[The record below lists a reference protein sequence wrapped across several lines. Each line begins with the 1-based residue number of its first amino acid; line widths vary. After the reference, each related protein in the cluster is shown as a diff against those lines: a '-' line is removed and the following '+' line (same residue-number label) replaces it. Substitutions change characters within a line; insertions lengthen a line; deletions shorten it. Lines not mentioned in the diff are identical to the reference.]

1 MSLFIILLIILVKII
16 YGDTMKKINEII
28 KDFREDNDLSQNE
41 VAKYLNIPR
50 STYGHYET
58 GNSKIPI
65 ETIIQLSKLYN
76 ITPNDL
82 LGFSSDLAGTDISK
96 AHKLFNF
103 IQKENINID
112 KLIEIIKLIK
122 NIND

>member
-1 MSLFIILLIILVKII
+1 MSLFVVLLIILVKII

-65 ETIIQLSKLYN
+65 ETVIQLSKLYN

-96 AHKLFNF
+96 AHKLFNL

-112 KLIEIIKLIK
+112 KLIEMIKLMK
-122 NIND
+122 NINN

>member
-65 ETIIQLSKLYN
+65 ETVIQLSKLYN

-96 AHKLFNF
+96 AHKLFNL

-112 KLIEIIKLIK
+112 KLIEMIKLMK
-122 NIND
+122 NINN

>member
-1 MSLFIILLIILVKII
+1 MSLFVILLIILVKII

-65 ETIIQLSKLYN
+65 ETVIQLSKLYN

-82 LGFSSDLAGTDISK
+82 LGFSSDLAGTNISK
-96 AHKLFNF
+96 AHKLFNL

-112 KLIEIIKLIK
+112 KLIEMIKLMK
-122 NIND
+122 NINN